1 MSINV
6 WPSNREPYHGDI
18 VQGGLGNCFLIASL
32 QALASCQPQLL
43 KSIISLSPLACFFY
57 RQGQRVEIP
66 VIMEQLTNEYQYCR
80 STDTDVQWPYIIEQ
94 AYAQFYGGRYENL
107 AGGNTSEALYDLL
120 GKPVEEFEPDD
131 HGIWEKI
138 EKGLT
143 EKNVLITCGAV
154 VKNGAATANTTNEL
168 VVNHAYSILATFV
181 YQQTREKYV
190 LIHNPQGINHIV
202 KENSRARNAFFN
214 LISKNHP
221 LWSNTPG
228 TQLLS
233 WSELKRACNRIQI
246 CHLSVESRQLLSDD
260 WSIMTSGGCS
270 NFSTFYRN
278 PFILFP
284 LSYSKN
290 TILVLGHTIDQR
302 QERTETNVKLNY
314 AQLGITIVQLK
325 SHTLPI
331 HDNYEVICQS
341 KFWNKREVSL
351 AIDIEAKQ
359 GKQYA
364 AVLSTYY
371 PNINTL
377 FWLQVFSRQLLP
389 TVELRTWINVFQ
401 QSVQTIHGEWHR
413 GNAGGRRNKSTALT
427 FYKNPAYLLTV
438 SNTSPVRL
446 ILHQSFQTVVPLAQ
460 HLPIGIYVVSNT
472 NNEEPTF
479 VRARSISRLVHLNSG
494 EEYYVIPTCFEANS
508 FGKFELDVL
517 CDVPFT
523 LDLTE
528 RKLPTPPPPEEDETP
543 TRTNTTKTIVATT
556 RKPMTTTAATRTT
569 GTKETPKK
577 RNPSLATARLS
588 TLVDEYSKRT

>member
-1 MSINV
+1 MSTNV

-18 VQGGLGNCFLIASL
+18 VQGQLGNCFLIASL

-43 KSIISLSPLACFFY
+43 KSIISLSPLTCIFY

-66 VIMEQLTNEYQYCR
+66 VIMESLTNEYQYCR
-80 STDTDVQWPYIIEQ
+80 STVKDVQWPYIIEQ

-107 AGGNTSEALYDLL
+107 TGGNTSEALYDLL
-120 GKPVEEFEPDD
+120 GKPVEEFEPND
-131 HGIWEKI
+131 HGVWEKI
-138 EKGLT
+138 EKGLA
-143 EKNVLITCGAV
+143 EKNALITCGAV
-154 VKNGAATANTTNEL
+154 VTNGAATANTTNGL

-190 LIHNPQGINHIV
+190 LIHNPHGINHIS
-202 KENSRARNAFFN
+202 KENSRARTAFFT
-214 LISKNHP
+214 LISKSHP

-228 TQLLS
+228 TQLLA
-233 WSELKRACNRIQI
+233 WSELKRTCNRVQI
-246 CHLSVESRQLLSDD
+246 CDLNVDSRQLLFGD

-278 PFILFP
+278 PFIIFP
-284 LSYSKN
+284 LSYSKK
-290 TILVLGHTIDQR
+290 TILVLGHKIDQR
-302 QERTETNVKLNY
+302 QERTETDVKLNY
-314 AQLGITIVQLK
+314 AQLGITILQLK
-325 SHTLPI
+325 SHMLPI

-351 AIDIEAKQ
+351 TIDFAAKQ

-371 PNINTL
+371 PNINTS
-377 FWLQVFSRQLLP
+377 FWLQIFSRQLLP
-389 TVELRTWINVFQ
+389 TVELRTWTNLFQ
-401 QSVQTIHGEWHR
+401 QTVQTIHGEWHR

-438 SNTSPVRL
+438 SNTSSVRL
-446 ILHQSFQTVVPLAQ
+446 ILHQSFQTFVPLTQ
-460 HLPIGIYVVSNT
+460 HYPIGIYVVSNT
-472 NNEEPTF
+472 TNEEPAF

-494 EEYYVIPTCFEANS
+494 EEYYVVPACFEANS

-523 LDLTE
+523 LDPTE
-528 RKLPTPPPPEEDETP
+528 TKLPIPPPAENETP
-543 TRTNTTKTIVATT
+543 TRTNTTKTTMSTT
-556 RKPMTTTAATRTT
+556 RKPITTTVTTRVT
-569 GTKETPKK
+569 GTKEAPKK

-588 TLVDEYSKRT
+588 SLIDEYSKRT